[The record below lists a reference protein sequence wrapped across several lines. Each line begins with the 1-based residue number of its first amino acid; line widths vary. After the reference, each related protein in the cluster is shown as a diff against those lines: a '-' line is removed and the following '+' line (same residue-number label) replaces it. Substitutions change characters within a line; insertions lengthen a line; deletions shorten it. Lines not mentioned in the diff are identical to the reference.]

1 MYAGDLA
8 PSERSKVADLTLE
21 ADVDDGAAF
30 CIASAVNE
38 THCAHPLAARTEAVG
53 RLCRSQGVVPQ
64 PRGCAA
70 ARAAP

>member
-30 CIASAVNE
+30 CMS
-38 THCAHPLAARTEAVG
+38 LSG
-53 RLCRSQGVVPQ
+53 K
-64 PRGCAA
+64 
-70 ARAAP
+70 